1 MLLFICY
8 TLFKKYIAQNI
19 LSSSSKIA
27 SYLKT
32 IITKL
37 PICFYIIL
45 ITFLP
50 LKSFSQNSRL
60 DYKVMFSGNDIGWL
74 RLEKNDNGN
83 KSDLLLI
90 SEIKTRLLFPIRV
103 FSKETSTYENGKLI
117 YASQFRKTNG
127 KTNINKEI
135 RFVENEYEIIEND
148 KKTKLSCPKIDT
160 NLLSL
165 FFQEPKNAK
174 EVYCDNQQ
182 SFIKVS
188 KADDG
193 GYRMKFPNGSLNCF
207 YYKEGVC
214 VKVKMQHKFYIA
226 EIVIKY

>member
-1 MLLFICY
+1 MLLIICY

-117 YASQFRKTNG
+117 YSSQFRKTNG
-127 KTNINKEI
+127 KTNLNKEI
-135 RFVENEYEIIEND
+135 RFVENEYEMIENN
-148 KKTKLSCPKIDT
+148 KTTKLSCTNINS
-160 NLLSL
+160 NLLRL
-165 FFQEPKNAK
+165 FFQEPKNTK

-182 SFIKVS
+182 CFLNVT

-193 GYRMKFPNGSLNCF
+193 GYKMKFPNGNCNRF
-207 YYKEGVC
+207 YYKEGIC
-214 VKVKMQHKFYIA
+214 IKIKMEHKFYIA
-226 EIVIKY
+226 EIIIER

>member
-1 MLLFICY
+1 MLLIICY
-8 TLFKKYIAQNI
+8 TLLKKYLTQNI
-19 LSSSSKIA
+19 LSNSLKIV

-37 PICFYIIL
+37 LICFCITL
-45 ITFLP
+45 IAFLP
-50 LKSFSQNSRL
+50 LISFSQNSRL
-60 DYKVMFSGNDIGWL
+60 NYKIMFSGNDIGWL
-74 RLEKNDNGN
+74 RLEKNNNGN
-83 KSDLLLI
+83 KSHLLLV

-117 YASQFRKTNG
+117 YSSQFRETNG
-127 KTNINKEI
+127 KTNLNKEI
-135 RFVENEYEIIEND
+135 RFVENEYEILEND

-165 FFQEPKNAK
+165 FFQEPKNDE
-174 EVYCDNQQ
+174 EVYCENQQ
-182 SFIKVS
+182 RFIKLS

-193 GYRMKFPNGSLNCF
+193 GYRMKFPNGNYNCY

-226 EIVIKY
+226 EIIINY